1 MLFRCLISGNT
12 VEFTNDADIQGM
24 LSHHQY
30 EIVESEENKEDIAKV
45 LADAPQS
52 VKHRIK
58 DKAKK

>member
-12 VEFTNDADIQGM
+12 VEFAADVDIQGM
-24 LSHHQY
+24 LSHPQY
-30 EIVESEENKEDIAKV
+30 EIVEAETNKEEINKA
-45 LADAPQS
+45 LSGAPQS